1 MEGIDP
7 KLEQRVWQR
16 VRGQSQSRRSGI
28 PAAHTQYTPA
38 KSINQKQ
45 SPNGRG
51 SSPRGRGG
59 RT

>member
-16 VRGQSQSRRSGI
+16 VRGQQPKNSQI
-28 PAAHTQYTPA
+28 PAAHTQYTPG
-38 KSINQKQ
+38 KTVNQRQ
-45 SPNGRG
+45 NQHGQG
-51 SSPRGRGG
+51 TSPRGRGR